1 MNLFKKI
8 IEKLKNL
15 FNKKQE
21 IVMLEEGRVDLNNEK
36 DKFRESLKVKIEK
49 ITKSRNLQG
58 TIEIEGMP
66 VVQLSASITID
77 PSDFTIYNNGGVN
90 RTILNTDLYRKNIS
104 TIRQEIAEFE
114 EEVYLMEDE
123 MLAASKVELE
133 E

>member
-1 MNLFKKI
+1 
-8 IEKLKNL
+8 
-15 FNKKQE
+15 
-21 IVMLEEGRVDLNNEK
+21 ML
-36 DKFRESLKVKIEK
+36 K

-58 TIEIEGMP
+58 TIEIEGMS

-123 MLAASKVELE
+123 MLAAAKVEIE

>member
-1 MNLFKKI
+1 
-8 IEKLKNL
+8 
-15 FNKKQE
+15 
-21 IVMLEEGRVDLNNEK
+21 ML
-36 DKFRESLKVKIEK
+36 K

-77 PSDFTIYNNGGVN
+77 PSDFTIYNNGGVS

-114 EEVYLMEDE
+114 DEVYLMEDE
-123 MLAASKVELE
+123 MLAASKEELE

>member
-1 MNLFKKI
+1 
-8 IEKLKNL
+8 
-15 FNKKQE
+15 
-21 IVMLEEGRVDLNNEK
+21 ML
-36 DKFRESLKVKIEK
+36 K
-49 ITKSRNLQG
+49 ITKSRTLNG
-58 TIEIEGMP
+58 TIEIEGVP
-66 VVQLSASITID
+66 VIQLSASITID

-123 MLAASKVELE
+123 MLAASKVEIE

>member
-1 MNLFKKI
+1 MT
-8 IEKLKNL
+8 
-15 FNKKQE
+15 
-21 IVMLEEGRVDLNNEK
+21 ML
-36 DKFRESLKVKIEK
+36 K

-58 TIEIEGMP
+58 TIEIEGVP

-77 PSDFTIYNNGGVN
+77 PSDFTIYNNGGVS
-90 RTILNTDLYRKNIS
+90 RTILNTDLYRKSIS

-114 EEVYLMEDE
+114 DEVYLMEDE

>member
-1 MNLFKKI
+1 
-8 IEKLKNL
+8 
-15 FNKKQE
+15 
-21 IVMLEEGRVDLNNEK
+21 ML
-36 DKFRESLKVKIEK
+36 K
-49 ITKSRNLQG
+49 ITKSRSLQG

-66 VVQLSASITID
+66 VVQLSASITVD
-77 PSDFTIYNNGGVN
+77 PSDFSIYNNGGVS

-114 EEVYLMEDE
+114 DEVYLMEDE

>member
-1 MNLFKKI
+1 
-8 IEKLKNL
+8 
-15 FNKKQE
+15 
-21 IVMLEEGRVDLNNEK
+21 ML
-36 DKFRESLKVKIEK
+36 K

-77 PSDFTIYNNGGVN
+77 PSDFTIYNNGGVS

-114 EEVYLMEDE
+114 DEVYLMEDE
-123 MLAASKVELE
+123 MLAAAKVGIE

>member
-1 MNLFKKI
+1 
-8 IEKLKNL
+8 
-15 FNKKQE
+15 
-21 IVMLEEGRVDLNNEK
+21 ML
-36 DKFRESLKVKIEK
+36 K

-77 PSDFTIYNNGGVN
+77 PSDFTIYNNGGVS

>member
-1 MNLFKKI
+1 
-8 IEKLKNL
+8 
-15 FNKKQE
+15 
-21 IVMLEEGRVDLNNEK
+21 ML
-36 DKFRESLKVKIEK
+36 K

-58 TIEIEGMP
+58 TIEIEGVP

-77 PSDFTIYNNGGVN
+77 SDDFTIYNNGGVN

-114 EEVYLMEDE
+114 DEVYLMEDE
-123 MLAASKVELE
+123 LLTAAKVEIE

>member
-1 MNLFKKI
+1 
-8 IEKLKNL
+8 
-15 FNKKQE
+15 
-21 IVMLEEGRVDLNNEK
+21 ML
-36 DKFRESLKVKIEK
+36 K
-49 ITKSRNLQG
+49 ITKSRSLQG
-58 TIEIEGMP
+58 TIEIEGVP

-77 PSDFTIYNNGGVN
+77 PSDFTIYNNGGVS

-114 EEVYLMEDE
+114 DEVYLMEDE

>member
-1 MNLFKKI
+1 
-8 IEKLKNL
+8 
-15 FNKKQE
+15 
-21 IVMLEEGRVDLNNEK
+21 ML
-36 DKFRESLKVKIEK
+36 K

-58 TIEIEGMP
+58 TIEIEGMS

-77 PSDFTIYNNGGVN
+77 PSDFTIYNNGGVS

-114 EEVYLMEDE
+114 DEVYLMEDE

>member
-1 MNLFKKI
+1 
-8 IEKLKNL
+8 
-15 FNKKQE
+15 
-21 IVMLEEGRVDLNNEK
+21 ML
-36 DKFRESLKVKIEK
+36 K

-58 TIEIEGMP
+58 TIEIEGVP

-77 PSDFTIYNNGGVN
+77 PSDFTIYNNGGVS

-114 EEVYLMEDE
+114 DEVYLMEDE
-123 MLAASKVELE
+123 MLAASKVEIE

>member
-1 MNLFKKI
+1 
-8 IEKLKNL
+8 
-15 FNKKQE
+15 
-21 IVMLEEGRVDLNNEK
+21 ML
-36 DKFRESLKVKIEK
+36 K

-77 PSDFTIYNNGGVN
+77 PSDFTIYNNGGVT

-114 EEVYLMEDE
+114 DEVYLMEDE

>member
-1 MNLFKKI
+1 
-8 IEKLKNL
+8 
-15 FNKKQE
+15 
-21 IVMLEEGRVDLNNEK
+21 ML
-36 DKFRESLKVKIEK
+36 K
-49 ITKSRNLQG
+49 ITKSRSLQG

-77 PSDFTIYNNGGVN
+77 PSDFTIYNNGGVS

-114 EEVYLMEDE
+114 DEVYLMEDE
-123 MLAASKVELE
+123 MLAAAKVGIE

>member
-1 MNLFKKI
+1 
-8 IEKLKNL
+8 
-15 FNKKQE
+15 
-21 IVMLEEGRVDLNNEK
+21 ML
-36 DKFRESLKVKIEK
+36 K

-77 PSDFTIYNNGGVN
+77 PSDFTIYNNAGVS

-114 EEVYLMEDE
+114 DEVYLMEDE